1 MASSGTYNFNPSG
14 ADATLTAFSRCGKS
28 SAMLTAEHMRTAS
41 DEANYCNVEWINR
54 GVNLWES
61 KLIQLPSA
69 GVQLTQGVGTIPLPQ
84 TTVAILFAYRE
95 TVSGSPAATSD
106 ITLGPLSTT
115 EYGAINNKLTQAPP
129 TSYWFDKQIIPNF
142 VMWPVP
148 DQSNT
153 YSMFVRVLQQIQD
166 VVLPAGVTLDV
177 PYRFFDAF
185 VAALAERLSVHYAP
199 ERYTLLNQRSL
210 QAWELATTRGA
221 EDVMV
226 SIAPNLGSYFRL

>member
-106 ITLGPLSTT
+106 ITLGPLST
-115 EYGAINNKLTQAPP
+115 
-129 TSYWFDKQIIPNF
+129 SYWFDKQIIPNF

>member
-1 MASSGTYNFNPSG
+1 MTSSGTYDFNPSA
-14 ADATLTAFSRCGKS
+14 ADMVLTAFSRCGKS
-28 SAMLTAEHMRTAS
+28 GAMLTSEHMRTAS
-41 DEANYCNVEWINR
+41 DEANYVNVEWVNK

-61 KLIQLPSA
+61 KLLQLPSA
-69 GVQLTQGVGTIPLPQ
+69 GAQLTQGISTLVMPQ
-84 TTVAILFAYRE
+84 TTVAVLFAYRE
-95 TVSGSPAATSD
+95 TLSGSPAATSD

-115 EYGAINNKLTQAPP
+115 EYGAINNKLTQGPP

-153 YSMFVRVLQQIQD
+153 YGMFVRVLQQIQD

-199 ERYTLLNQRSL
+199 ERYQLLNQRSL
-210 QAWELATTRGA
+210 AAWEVATNRGV
-221 EDVMV
+221 EEVYF
-226 SIAPNLGSYFRL
+226 SIAPSMGSYYRL

>member
-1 MASSGTYNFNPSG
+1 MTSSGTYAFNPSA
-14 ADATLTAFSRCGKS
+14 ADMVLTAFSRCGKS

-41 DEANYCNVEWINR
+41 DEANYVNVTWANA

-61 KLIQLPSA
+61 KLLQLPSP
-69 GVQLTQGVGTIPLPQ
+69 GVQLTKGVGTLVLPQ
-84 TTVAILFAYRE
+84 TTVAVLFAYRE
-95 TVSGSPAATSD
+95 TLSGNPAAASD

-115 EYGAINNKLTQAPP
+115 EYGAINNKLTQGPP
-129 TSYWFDKQIIPNF
+129 TSYWFDRQIIPNF

-153 YSMFVRVLQQIQD
+153 YGMFVRVLQQIQD

-199 ERYTLLNQRSL
+199 ERYSLLNQRSL
-210 QAWELATTRGA
+210 AAWEMATTRGA
-221 EDVMV
+221 EDVRFV
-226 SIAPNLGSYFRL
+226 ISPAIGSYYRL

>member
-1 MASSGTYNFNPSG
+1 
-14 ADATLTAFSRCGKS
+14 
-28 SAMLTAEHMRTAS
+28 
-41 DEANYCNVEWINR
+41 
-54 GVNLWES
+54 
-61 KLIQLPSA
+61 
-69 GVQLTQGVGTIPLPQ
+69 
-84 TTVAILFAYRE
+84 
-95 TVSGSPAATSD
+95 
-106 ITLGPLSTT
+106 
-115 EYGAINNKLTQAPP
+115 
-129 TSYWFDKQIIPNF
+129 
-142 VMWPVP
+142 MWPVP

-221 EDVMV
+221 EDVNV
-226 SIAPNLGSYFRL
+226 SIMPTLGSYYRL